1 MVATVSVCF
10 ILFKFF
16 IALPPN
22 TALFSS
28 SPCYP
33 AYGAYPVWTT
43 GPGSHKRRSRK
54 ARTVF
59 TAEQMVALEDNFSR
73 QKYLSVPER
82 LVLAKQLGLTEQQI
96 KTWFQNRRTKWK
108 KQLSEQDNAERAA
121 ASEEQDTEETSDSST
136 EDQT

>member
-1 MVATVSVCF
+1 
-10 ILFKFF
+10 
-16 IALPPN
+16 
-22 TALFSS
+22 
-28 SPCYP
+28 
-33 AYGAYPVWTT
+33 
-43 GPGSHKRRSRK
+43 
-54 ARTVF
+54 
-59 TAEQMVALEDNFSR
+59 MVALEDNFSR